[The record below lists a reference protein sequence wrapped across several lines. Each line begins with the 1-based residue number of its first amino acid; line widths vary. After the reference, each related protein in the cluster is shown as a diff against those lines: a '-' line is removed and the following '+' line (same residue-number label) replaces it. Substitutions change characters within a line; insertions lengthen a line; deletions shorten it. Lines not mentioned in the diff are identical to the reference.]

1 MQLTENTKPAQT
13 LKKIQK
19 RSFLK
24 ILGVSSAGLGLGL
37 LTVGIFSWQLMQKRV
52 KERTAE
58 VYYQAAPDF
67 TQDKYLI
74 KIKGVSHRKIKFCE
88 DEQSDDKIC
97 KRTEGIELEPG
108 GTYTFDLSGH
118 ALEFGDVN
126 LDGVVGVNDYSAV
139 KACRNADAKIG
150 DADYDTGNCKA
161 ADANLNGV
169 VESADIDLLFK
180 TLSENPD
187 DE

>member
-1 MQLTENTKPAQT
+1 MQPTENTIPAQT
-13 LKKIQK
+13 LKKIRK

-24 ILGVSSAGLGLGL
+24 ILGISSAGLVLGL
-37 LTVGIFSWQLMQKRV
+37 LIIGIFSWQLMQKTV
-52 KERTAE
+52 TERTAE
-58 VYYQAAPDF
+58 VYQQSAADF

-74 KIKGVSHRKIKFCE
+74 KIKGESHRKIKFCE
-88 DEQSDDKIC
+88 NEQGDDKIC

-126 LDGVVGVNDYSAV
+126 LDGVVGVNDYSIV
-139 KACRNADAKIG
+139 RACRNADAKIG

-180 TLSENPD
+180 TLSESPD

>member
-1 MQLTENTKPAQT
+1 MQPTENTIPEQT

-24 ILGVSSAGLGLGL
+24 ILGISSAGLGLGL
-37 LTVGIFSWQLMQKRV
+37 LVIGIFSRQLMQKTST
-52 KERTAE
+52 ERTAE
-58 VYYQAAPDF
+58 VYQQSAPDF
-67 TQDKYLI
+67 PQDKYVI
-74 KIKGVSHRKIKFCE
+74 KIKGPSSRKIKFCE
-88 DEQSDDKIC
+88 NEQGDDKIC

-126 LDGVVGVNDYSAV
+126 LDGVVGVNDYSVV

-169 VESADIDLLFK
+169 IESADIDLLFK